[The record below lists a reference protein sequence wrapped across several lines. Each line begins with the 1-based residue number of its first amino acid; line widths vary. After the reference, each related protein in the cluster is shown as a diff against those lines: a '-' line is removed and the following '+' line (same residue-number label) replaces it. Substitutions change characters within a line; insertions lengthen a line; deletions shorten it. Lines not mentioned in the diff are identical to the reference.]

1 MYLVIHQYK
10 LHIMNTTNFK
20 KISTRE
26 ARIQA
31 IHDMK
36 EEKIS
41 AQSLFNNQSKIL
53 RQPVITYRM
62 GWLEF

>member
-1 MYLVIHQYK
+1 
-10 LHIMNTTNFK
+10 MNTTNFK
-20 KISTRE
+20 KISTRK